1 MNKFL
6 IIRKVLMCVLLI
18 SMVSTPL
25 YGKDDKLK
33 PKEFGVYIKTQK
45 ALQRLMPNI
54 VFDEKGILFIET
66 NNPPHFLLKD
76 IEYFVVY
83 GKYDIKVLT
92 MNPLLFIQ
100 QSSLGKVRFVF
111 GKDVG
116 IEIKKKGDDLYTVKP
131 KELMGRGYFSLWIN
145 DSAWDFIVE

>member
-6 IIRKVLMCVLLI
+6 IIRRILICVFLI

-54 VFDEKGILFIET
+54 VFDENGILFIET

-83 GKYDIKVLT
+83 GKYDVQVLT
-92 MNPLLFIQ
+92 MNPLLFFQ
-100 QSSLGKVRFVF
+100 PSPLGKARFVF

-116 IEIKKKGDDLYTVKP
+116 FEIKKKGDDLYTVKP
-131 KELMGRGYFSLWIN
+131 KELMGRGYFCLWIN

>member
-45 ALQRLMPNI
+45 VLQRLMPNI
-54 VFDEKGILFIET
+54 VFDENGILFIET

-100 QSSLGKVRFVF
+100 QSPLGKARFVF

-116 IEIKKKGDDLYTVKP
+116 FEVKKKGDDLYTVKP
-131 KELMGRGYFSLWIN
+131 KELMGRGYFCLWIN

>member
-6 IIRKVLMCVLLI
+6 IIRKVLMCMLLI

-100 QSSLGKVRFVF
+100 QSPLGKARFVF

-116 IEIKKKGDDLYTVKP
+116 FEIKKKGDDLYTVKP
-131 KELMGRGYFSLWIN
+131 KELMGRGYFCLWID

>member
-6 IIRKVLMCVLLI
+6 IIRKVLMCMLLI

-25 YGKDDKLK
+25 YSKDDKLK

-100 QSSLGKVRFVF
+100 QSPLGKTRFIF
-111 GKDVG
+111 GKDIGFEV
-116 IEIKKKGDDLYTVKP
+116 KKKGDDLYTVKP
-131 KELMGRGYFSLWIN
+131 KELMGRGYFSLWID

>member
-100 QSSLGKVRFVF
+100 QSPLGKARFVF

-116 IEIKKKGDDLYTVKP
+116 FEIKKKGDDLYTVKP
-131 KELMGRGYFSLWIN
+131 KELMGRGYFCLWID

>member
-6 IIRKVLMCVLLI
+6 IIRKVLICVFLI
-18 SMVSTPL
+18 SMVSTPI

-100 QSSLGKVRFVF
+100 QSPLGKTRFVF
-111 GKDVG
+111 GKDIG
-116 IEIKKKGDDLYTVKP
+116 IEVKKKGDDLYTVKP
-131 KELMGRGYFSLWIN
+131 KELMGRGYFSLWID

>member
-1 MNKFL
+1 
-6 IIRKVLMCVLLI
+6 
-18 SMVSTPL
+18 MVSTPL

-45 ALQRLMPNI
+45 ALLRLMPNI

-100 QSSLGKVRFVF
+100 QSSLGKSRFIF
-111 GKDVG
+111 GKD
-116 IEIKKKGDDLYTVKP
+116 ISFDLKKTGNDLYTVKP
-131 KELMGRGYFSLWIN
+131 KELMGRGYFSLWID

>member
-1 MNKFL
+1 
-6 IIRKVLMCVLLI
+6 
-18 SMVSTPL
+18 MVSTPL

-100 QSSLGKVRFVF
+100 QSPLGKTRFVF
-111 GKDVG
+111 GKDIG
-116 IEIKKKGDDLYTVKP
+116 IEVKKKGDDLYTVKP
-131 KELMGRGYFSLWIN
+131 KELMGRGYFSLWID

>member
-6 IIRKVLMCVLLI
+6 IIRRILICVFLI

-54 VFDEKGILFIET
+54 VFDENGTLFIET

-100 QSSLGKVRFVF
+100 QSPLGKARFVF

-116 IEIKKKGDDLYTVKP
+116 FEVKKKGDDLYTVKP
-131 KELMGRGYFSLWIN
+131 KELMGRGYFCLWIN

>member
-1 MNKFL
+1 M
-6 IIRKVLMCVLLI
+6 LLI

-25 YGKDDKLK
+25 YSKDDKLK

-100 QSSLGKVRFVF
+100 QSPLGKTRFIF
-111 GKDVG
+111 GKDIGFEV
-116 IEIKKKGDDLYTVKP
+116 KKKGDDLYTVKP
-131 KELMGRGYFSLWIN
+131 KELMGRGYFSLWID

>member
-6 IIRKVLMCVLLI
+6 IIRRILICVFLI

-100 QSSLGKVRFVF
+100 QSPLGKTRFVF
-111 GKDVG
+111 GKDIG
-116 IEIKKKGDDLYTVKP
+116 IEVKKKGDDLYTVKP
-131 KELMGRGYFSLWIN
+131 KELMGRGYFSLWID